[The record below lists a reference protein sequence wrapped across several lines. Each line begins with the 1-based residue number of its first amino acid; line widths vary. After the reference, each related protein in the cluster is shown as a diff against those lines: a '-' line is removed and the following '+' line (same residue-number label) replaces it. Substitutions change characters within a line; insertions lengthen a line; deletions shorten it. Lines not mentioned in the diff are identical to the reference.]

1 MQPVTTNIHTQIKAM
16 RVRSSDVDTGTS
28 VEAITHARFVELF
41 RMQNM
46 PMRSIIASRTIWCF
60 VRYNWNEIKLI
71 QWLLFM
77 GVRSWYVI
85 VIEKLATSPGFT
97 RVSIIFLCLL
107 VDKLLVSHTGI
118 SILVLIIE
126 ILVASQTWSPTLFR
140 SGILENAFI
149 SDCYVMIVIC
159 SMPN

>member
-1 MQPVTTNIHTQIKAM
+1 M
-16 RVRSSDVDTGTS
+16 RVRSSDGDKGTS

-77 GVRSWYVI
+77 RVRIWYVI

-107 VDKLLVSHTGI
+107 ADKLLASHTGI
-118 SILVLIIE
+118 STSVTYTDTCRFANVI
-126 ILVASQTWSPTLFR
+126 TLFF
-140 SGILENAFI
+140 LEWNFGKRFLFGFFGLDSYLQYAELK
-149 SDCYVMIVIC
+149 M
-159 SMPN
+159 